1 VQAEINYGGSGGSNC
16 AMRVELQAWVQ
27 PPLPQSFDTASA
39 RVMREATIAE
49 RHLVHAPVAG
59 QPGPALD
66 IELAC
71 EIDRRTGWAMGCG
84 IVRPDDVSLEQEQV
98 AYNLARLVAYD
109 MSAVDRDD
117 PQAMRGT
124 LRVRVDPAARRPV
137 DFLASPRTPLAEI
150 EFAEQPDPE
159 RAYILPPMLGDE
171 RAPIVQVLLTCRVES
186 DGSLICADPAAAT
199 DPDLRAIAATAT
211 RIAASGYRVA
221 PALRSG
227 APSAGQVFDLTVDVQ
242 REY

>member
-1 VQAEINYGGSGGSNC
+1 
-16 AMRVELQAWVQ
+16 
-27 PPLPQSFDTASA
+27 
-39 RVMREATIAE
+39 
-49 RHLVHAPVAG
+49 
-59 QPGPALD
+59 
-66 IELAC
+66 
-71 EIDRRTGWAMGCG
+71 MGCG

-171 RAPIVQVLLTCRVES
+171 RAPTVQVLLTCRVES
-186 DGSLICADPAAAT
+186 DGSLICRDRSRPAGDRGHGHAHRGVGLPRCACIAQRRAERGPGVRPHGGRAA
-199 DPDLRAIAATAT
+199 
-211 RIAASGYRVA
+211 RILKPV
-221 PALRSG
+221 G
-227 APSAGQVFDLTVDVQ
+227 AVS
-242 REY
+242 